1 MDCLDTSMLSPC
13 HGVANAALA
22 KTTIL
27 QRIRVAL
34 SKISI
39 YNQVAKQPD
48 SCPSSLIEQ
57 QILTLLL
64 ASQLHSMFRSSLVR
78 ALDVCCPSL
87 DEAIQQIVTKG
98 LIHVQTTDLP
108 SKDVLLTLEPG
119 GALAAH
125 RLLQWPHVLDSVL
138 ESLSPA
144 TQEELYAHLLHTL
157 LQLQEAKQIPTSLM
171 CLTCRHFRPRQYPE
185 NPEKPHHC
193 AFVDAPFGDRDLQI
207 DCSEHSDSDPLP
219 RGPII

>member
-1 MDCLDTSMLSPC
+1 MDSLDTSTRSPC
-13 HGVANAALA
+13 HGVANATLA
-22 KTTIL
+22 KTTLL

-39 YNQVAKQPD
+39 YNQIAKEPE

-64 ASQLHSMFRSSLVR
+64 ASQLQSMFRSSLVR
-78 ALDVCCPSL
+78 ALDVCCSSL
-87 DEAIQQIVTKG
+87 DDAIHQLVTKD
-98 LIHVQTTDLP
+98 LIHVHPTDLP
-108 SKDVLLTLEPG
+108 SKDVLLTLEPA

-125 RLLQWPHVLDSVL
+125 CLIQWPHVLDSVL
-138 ESLSPA
+138 ESLSPS
-144 TQEELYAHLLHTL
+144 TQEELYVHLLHTL
-157 LQLQEAKQIPTSLM
+157 LQLQEARQIPTSLM
-171 CLTCRHFRPRQYPE
+171 CLTCRHVRPRQYPE

-207 DCSEHSDSDPLP
+207 DCPEHSDSAPLP
-219 RGPII
+219 HRPII

>member
-1 MDCLDTSMLSPC
+1 MDCLDTSTLSPC

-22 KTTIL
+22 KATIL

-39 YNQVAKQPD
+39 YNQVAKEPQ
-48 SCPSSLIEQ
+48 SSPSSLIEQ

-87 DEAIQQIVTKG
+87 DDVIQQLVTKG

-108 SKDVLLTLEPG
+108 SKDVLLTLEPA

-125 RLLQWPHVLDSVL
+125 RLIQWPHVLDSVL
-138 ESLSPA
+138 ESLCPS
-144 TQEELYAHLLHTL
+144 TLEELYAHLLHTI

-171 CLTCRHFRPRQYPE
+171 CITCRHFRPRQYPE

-207 DCSEHSDSDPLP
+207 DCPEHSGTDLLP
-219 RGPII
+219 RAPIN